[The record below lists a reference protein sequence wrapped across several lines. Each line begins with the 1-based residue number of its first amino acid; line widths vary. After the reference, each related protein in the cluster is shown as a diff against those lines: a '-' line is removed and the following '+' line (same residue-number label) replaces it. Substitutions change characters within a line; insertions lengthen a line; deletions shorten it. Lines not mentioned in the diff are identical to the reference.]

1 MSLLI
6 FNLHAKI
13 NKLIIII
20 IVIIIMIIIIIRRRT
35 TTIISYN
42 LPETR
47 KYWVD
52 VQRGIDSSYGERDPP

>member
-20 IVIIIMIIIIIRRRT
+20 IVIIIMIIIIRRRT